1 MLLGWR
7 SGVSPPPEGLENF
20 RVYPPPAMQMI
31 PLELDAEALEGRLTQ
46 DPRIVTTGD
55 AWLPHPFGHVKG
67 KGFGQKCLVHKISGP
82 ACAFIGPTRDVNPS
96 KAQGVSAPR
105 WRALVQCRMWD
116 WSPQYARL
124 FKSPAGRS
132 RLSCWAFGKIHLPKL
147 ETALHDPEEEE
158 EARSQLEIWLPHGTP
173 PPLVQPTARSTPPD
187 TRVGGPDKGNRV
199 GPTDRQLVT
208 PGLLLCGTR
217 PFPGGAAGPGWARCG
232 AEQTG

>member
-1 MLLGWR
+1 MPKLHPQLWK
-7 SGVSPPPEGLENF
+7 GVSRKTLGLSPQVMRGF
-20 RVYPPPAMQMI
+20 LTLSAMSKARG
-31 PLELDAEALEGRLTQ
+31 L
-46 DPRIVTTGD
+46 
-55 AWLPHPFGHVKG
+55 G
-67 KGFGQKCLVHKISGP
+67 KKCLSGP

-158 EARSQLEIWLPHGTP
+158 EARSQLEIWLPHGAP

-187 TRVGGPDKGNRV
+187 TRVGGPDKGIASAPRIAN
-199 GPTDRQLVT
+199 
-208 PGLLLCGTR
+208 
-217 PFPGGAAGPGWARCG
+217 W
-232 AEQTG
+232 